1 MNTNEDDFIL
11 DLSASCTKDQAV
23 MRMLGWGLL
32 TMYPKQVHLMANGTL
47 KEDSKLVYRPD
58 FSLNELLSEIYRDAK
73 NAYLNSVPVN
83 ATADKANALLEKA
96 LPAIERAEAMI
107 ENARSYMLDIVDELA
122 KGDASGL
129 RLDKESTLKN
139 AEEYITIRSLDEWC
153 AAKYQI
159 IEETE
164 RVALEDDPSMG
175 ALNKPV
181 SEMSKT
187 EIGLYTVL
195 GLMTEAYAKELGET
209 YYNKLGEVNIKQTA
223 IAVAEYADTYLEN
236 DKHFPGQSF
245 ATVKARLSAAEK
257 CLASEKKWNL
267 QKSTSTP
274 K

>member
-32 TMYPKQVHLMANGTL
+32 TMYPKQLHLMANGTL

-73 NAYLNSVPVN
+73 NAYLNSVPLN

-107 ENARSYMLDIVDELA
+107 EQARSYMLDIVDELA
-122 KGDASGL
+122 RGDGSGL
-129 RLDKESTLKN
+129 RLDKERTTKN
-139 AEEYITIRSLDEWC
+139 GEEYITIRSLDEWC

-159 IEETE
+159 ADEVE
-164 RVALEDDPSMG
+164 RVPLEDDPSMG
-175 ALNKPV
+175 VLNKPV
-181 SEMSKT
+181 SEMSKP

-195 GLMTEAYAKELGET
+195 GLMTEAYAKKLGET
-209 YYNKLGEVNIKQTA
+209 CFSKTGEVNIKQTA
-223 IAVAEYADTYLEN
+223 IAVADHADAYLDN
-236 DKHFPGQSF
+236 DNHFPGQSF
-245 ATVKARLSAAEK
+245 STVKARLTAAAQ
-257 CLASEKKWNL
+257 CLASQKQWNL
-267 QKSTSTP
+267 P
-274 K
+274 KGTLARK